1 MTENKMKNKTNIMLN
16 MLLAILSIV
25 FLIIGASE
33 GIWFLMV
40 FGALLFIIILISR
53 GRQIRRMN
61 RELKEI
67 REEPFHEID
76 DPEDE

>member
-1 MTENKMKNKTNIMLN
+1 MLN